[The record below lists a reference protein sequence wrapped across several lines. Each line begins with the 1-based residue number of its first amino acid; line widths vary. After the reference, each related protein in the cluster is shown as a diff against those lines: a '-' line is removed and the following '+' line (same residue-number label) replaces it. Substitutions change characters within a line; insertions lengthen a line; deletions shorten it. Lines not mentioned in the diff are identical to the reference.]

1 MSSPGDQPATKRQK
15 TFNADGPVENDETAR
30 QKLQEAGFD
39 PNDVHTARSDLE
51 NEELRYWYNITPMTH
66 FAFYGDLPMCRY
78 LHHIRGA
85 STKTA
90 TEEHRAEPNKDVP
103 WFPIYAASSNNKF
116 QILKWLC
123 LNGAIS
129 ESLKGDDFGESPLGL
144 IISDFDRNRKSLEER
159 RTRLDLVKWLILE
172 GVLEDDLGKTDPEK
186 LRSFL
191 RELTHCHGGWAQEEV
206 KGVFLDW
213 LKEMLAANC
222 AFHVFMLGTIRNPQ
236 YSIAE
241 MKRVLGRR
249 IGSVEAASMLVDTAV
264 KDGSERDIWDQL
276 IVDSGRTTSSNSCLA
291 SFDGVLEK
299 IGDYVGIIREGKKI
313 KRVKTA
319 QDIARNVTT
328 EDLAILYDDSDSD
341 Y

>member
-1 MSSPGDQPATKRQK
+1 M
-15 TFNADGPVENDETAR
+15 FNADGPVEDDKTAR
-30 QKLQEAGFD
+30 EKLREAGFD
-39 PNDVHTARSDLE
+39 PNDAHTARSDLE
-51 NEELRYWYNITPMTH
+51 NEGIRYWYNITPLTH

-78 LHHIRGA
+78 LHHVHGA

-90 TEEHRAEPNKDVP
+90 TEAHRAEPSKDVP
-103 WFPIYAASSNNKF
+103 WFPIYAASWNNQF
-116 QILKWLC
+116 HILNWLC
-123 LNGAIS
+123 LNGSIS
-129 ESLKGDDFGESPLGL
+129 ETLKGDDFGESPLGL
-144 IISDFDRNRKSLEER
+144 ISDFDRNPKSLEER
-159 RTRLDLVKWLILE
+159 KTRLGLVKWLILE
-172 GVLEDDLGKTDPEK
+172 GVLEDDLGKTDRDK
-186 LRSFL
+186 LCSFL

-222 AFHVFMLGTIRNPQ
+222 AFHVFMLGTVRNPQ

-276 IVDSGRTTSSNSCLA
+276 IADSGRTTSSNSCLA

-299 IGDYVGIIREGKKI
+299 IGDYVGIIREEKKI

-328 EDLAILYDDSDSD
+328 EDLAILYNDSDSDSDSD

>member
-30 QKLQEAGFD
+30 QKLREAGFD

-103 WFPIYAASSNNKF
+103 WFPINAASSNNRF
-116 QILKWLC
+116 QIFKWLC

-129 ESLKGDDFGESPLGL
+129 ETLKTDVFGES
-144 IISDFDRNRKSLEER
+144 SLEVISPIDNIFSREER
-159 RTRLDLVKWLILE
+159 KTRLDLVKWLILE
-172 GVLEDDLGKTDPEK
+172 GVLEDDIGNTDRGR
-186 LRSFL
+186 LCTFL
-191 RELTHCHGGWAQEEV
+191 HYLTHDYAGWVQSI
-206 KGVFLDW
+206 FLDW
-213 LKEMLAANC
+213 LKEMLAAND
-222 AFHVFMLGTIRNPQ
+222 AFHAFLLGTVRNPP

-249 IGSVEAASMLVDTAV
+249 IGSAEAASMLVDTAV
-264 KDGSERDIWDQL
+264 KDGSDRDIWDQL

-299 IGDYVGIIREGKKI
+299 IGDYVGIIKEGKKI
-313 KRVKTA
+313 ARIKTA
-319 QDIARNVTT
+319 QEIARNITT
-328 EDLAILYDDSDSD
+328 EDLSILHDDSESDSD